1 MQLHDLYPFAEERK
15 NRKRIGRGSGSGWG
29 MSAGKGGNGQK
40 QRSGG
45 GKGPAFE
52 GGQMPLQRRLP
63 KHGFKNIFKTIYRVI
78 NLDQLIAAFAGRDEI
93 SLEDI
98 YARGLAKLGEPV
110 KVLGNGEAAS
120 GIRIEAHKFSATARE
135 KIEKA
140 GGSVKALEG

>member
-1 MQLHDLYPFAEERK
+1 MQLNDLYPFAEERK

-45 GKGPAFE
+45 TKGPAFE

-63 KHGFKNIFKTIYRVI
+63 KHGFTNIFKITYQVI
-78 NLDQLIAAFAGRDEI
+78 NLEQLIKAFDGQNEI

-98 YARGLAKLGEPV
+98 YAKGLAKLGDPV
-110 KVLGNGEAAS
+110 KVLGNGEVSS
-120 GIRIEAHKFSATARE
+120 GIKIEAHKFSATAKD

>member
-1 MQLHDLYPFAEERK
+1 MQLHDLYPFAAERK
-15 NRKRIGRGSGSGWG
+15 KRKRIGRGSGSGWG

-45 GKGPAFE
+45 AKGPAFE

-63 KHGFKNIFKTIYRVI
+63 KHGFTNIFKTAYQVV
-78 NLDQLIAAFAGRDEI
+78 NLDQLIKAFAGRESI

-98 YARGLAKLGEPV
+98 YARGLAKPGSAV
-110 KVLGNGEAAS
+110 KVLGNGDVAF
-120 GIRIEAHKFSATARE
+120 GLKIEAHKFSAAAKE

-140 GGSVKALEG
+140 GGSVNALEG